1 MDPEWA
7 VIPAAGRGTRM
18 AGITGGLPKE
28 LLPVGRAPLILH
40 KIRSHLAA
48 GIERICVVISPE
60 KDAVREYLT
69 HGAGPHPFGLAPL
82 DELALGNCELVFVYQ
97 ESPKG
102 VAHALSLAREVVRGS
117 PFVAAMPD
125 TLVEGH
131 TSQLVAAYKRTGA
144 DVVGLVRVDESTRAG
159 FSNLGVTDL
168 PANLGPGEVRRVARF
183 SPRAEGPIELG
194 PGRAAIKMF
203 GGGLFKPHYF
213 DLADEVHSLQK
224 RGELDDLPVM
234 RLIME
239 RFGLFGVLF
248 AGRALDAGNPVGYE
262 AAMRLFEE
270 GEEI

>member
-48 GIERICVVISPE
+48 GIERICVVISPGKE
-60 KDAVREYLT
+60 AVREYLT
-69 HGAGPHPFGLAPL
+69 SGAGPHPFGLAPL
-82 DELALGNCELVFVYQ
+82 DKHALGPCELVFVYQ
-97 ESPKG
+97 ESPRG
-102 VAHALSLAREVVRGS
+102 VAHALSLARKVVRGS

-131 TSQLVAAYKRTGA
+131 TSQLVAAFRETGA
-144 DVVGLVRVDESTRAG
+144 DVVGLVKVDESTRER

-168 PANLGPGEVRRVARF
+168 PADLRPGEVRRVARF

-194 PGRAAIKMF
+194 PGGAAVKIF
-203 GGGLFKPHYF
+203 GGGLFRPHYF
-213 DLADEVHSLQK
+213 DLADEVAGLQR

-234 RLIME
+234 GLIME
-239 RFGLFGVLF
+239 RFGLFGVLLE
-248 AGRALDAGNPVGYE
+248 GRALDAGNPAGYE
-262 AAMRLFEE
+262 AARNLF
-270 GEEI
+270 GDREEI